1 MKIKEIIELIEPYIE
16 MPVIEFAVVKQMFA
30 ETNGRKKFNKTIRDK
45 VENKF
50 GVYVWVN
57 KKTSEIVYIG
67 MAGKIKTDGS
77 LSKHSIQKRLL
88 ASRGKDKITK
98 KDVQTNDYV
107 CDFMVRN
114 NIETLDFYIIYSKKG
129 EPPAYI
135 ESLLLY
141 NYYKKTDQL
150 PILNNSF

>member
-1 MKIKEIIELIEPYIE
+1 MSIKELLELIEPYIE
-16 MPVIEFAVVKQMFA
+16 KPVIEFTIAKQMFA
-30 ETNGRKKFNKTIRDK
+30 EANGRRKFNKTIRDK

-50 GVYVWVN
+50 GVYIWVN
-57 KKTSEIVYIG
+57 KKTSDILYIG

-98 KDVQTNDYV
+98 KDIQTNDYV
-107 CDFMVRN
+107 SGFMVRD
-114 NIETLDFYIIYSKKG
+114 NIEILNFYIIYSKNG

-141 NYYKKTDQL
+141 NYYKEKEQL